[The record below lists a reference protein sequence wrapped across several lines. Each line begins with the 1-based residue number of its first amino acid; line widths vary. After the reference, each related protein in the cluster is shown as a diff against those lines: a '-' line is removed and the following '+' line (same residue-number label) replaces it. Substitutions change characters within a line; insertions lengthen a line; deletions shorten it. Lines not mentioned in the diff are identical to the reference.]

1 MAKITTAA
9 IVVVSVV
16 LSSAAGAFDLQGHR
30 GARGLA
36 PENTLP
42 AFATALS
49 IGVTTL
55 ELDLAMTS
63 DGILVVSHD
72 SRLNPDH
79 TRGPDGTFLAGEGP
93 AIRSL
98 TLAQLQRYDVGRLK
112 PGTAYAAAFPEQRG
126 MDGVRIPTLMEVFDL
141 VRQAKAD
148 HVRFNIETK
157 LTPTSGADTPDPETF
172 AAAVA
177 RAVREADLAAR
188 VSIQSFDWRTLAIL
202 RRIAPEIERVC
213 LSIDEGSGD
222 TLQRGQPGAS
232 PWTAGLDIDDFG
244 GSAPRLVAA
253 AGCSVW
259 SPNQRNV
266 TAASLAEAQA
276 LGVKVIPW
284 TANERPDMER
294 LIQMG
299 VAGIITDYPD
309 RLRAVMAERDIPLP
323 PAVPMRWKRRSHPAC
338 CGLIARLTVRK
349 LCVAGRT

>member
-1 MAKITTAA
+1 MEKIIAAA
-9 IVVVSVV
+9 IVIVSVV
-16 LSSAAGAFDLQGHR
+16 LCSAAGAFDLQGHR
-30 GARGLA
+30 GGRGLA

-63 DGILVVSHD
+63 DGVLVVSHD
-72 SRLNPDH
+72 SRLSPDH
-79 TRGPDGTFLAGEGP
+79 TRGADGTFLAAEGP

-141 VRQAKAD
+141 ARQAKAD

-157 LTPTSGADTPDPETF
+157 LTPTPGADTPDPETF
-172 AAAVA
+172 VAAVA
-177 RAVREADLAAR
+177 RAVREAELAAR
-188 VSIQSFDWRTLAIL
+188 VSVHSFDWRTLAIM

-213 LSIDEGSGD
+213 LSIDGSSGD
-222 TLQRGQPGAS
+222 TLKRGQPGPS

-244 GSAPRLVAA
+244 GSAPRLGAA
-253 AGCSVW
+253 GGCSVW

-276 LGVKVIPW
+276 LGLKVIPW
-284 TANERPDMER
+284 TVNERPDMER

-309 RLRAVMAERDIPLP
+309 RLRAVMAEREIPLP
-323 PAVPMRWKRRSHPAC
+323 PAVPMR
-338 CGLIARLTVRK
+338 
-349 LCVAGRT
+349 